1 MNKNRKA
8 REGYLT
14 PYTLVLSIDEESHLL
29 VQSPLVSPG
38 QGGSGSQTQGSIT
51 VEPPT
56 SDDENPDDNI
66 EG

>member
-1 MNKNRKA
+1 MKENKKRKD
-8 REGYLT
+8 YLQ
-14 PYTLVLSIDEESHLL
+14 PDVAILSIDEESHLL
-29 VQSPLVSPG
+29 VQSPLVRPG

>member
-29 VQSPLVSPG
+29 VQSPLVRPG
-38 QGGSGSQTQGSIT
+38 QGGSGSQTQEVSR
-51 VEPPT
+51 
-56 SDDENPDDNI
+56 
-66 EG
+66 